1 MQAINLRPRTPFDF
15 AATAR
20 FLRFTEAEAVDT
32 FAFDKYRRLFHIG
45 GRLQLVSVVSNG
57 TPARPSLLV
66 TLDQQTNT
74 PAANAATPQDL
85 QTAAN
90 FIERIFSADHDLKK
104 FQAAMIDDPLMRG
117 IEAAHRGLHL
127 ARWPTLFESLMIS
140 ILSQQISIVVA
151 MVLKRRVVEEY
162 GERLMIGDE
171 TFFAFPRP
179 EILAVASIE
188 ELRALGISNAKAAC
202 MIGVAQEVASGA
214 LDEAMLAKADNETV
228 IARLIQLRG
237 IGRWTAE
244 WALMLYFGRT
254 NVFPAGDLAL
264 RNFVN
269 KYYSKGAPMIE
280 KELRRFADERWS
292 GWSSYVTIYVL
303 AALRT
308 GLINLRP
315 DDVLLSKKPGARLDT
330 LKRPRQKKASD

>member
-32 FAFDKYRRLFHIG
+32 FTDDKYQRLFHIG
-45 GRLQLVSVVSNG
+45 KRLQLVKVEAQG
-57 TPARPSLLV
+57 THARPSLAV
-66 TLDQQTNT
+66 TLEHQSRTH
-74 PAANAATPQDL
+74 AASQDL
-85 QTAAN
+85 QTAAK
-90 FIERIFSADHDLKK
+90 FVERIFSTDHDLKK
-104 FQAAMIDDPLMRG
+104 FRAALADDPLMCE

-127 ARWPTLFESLMIS
+127 ARWPTLFESLTIS
-140 ILSQQISIVVA
+140 ILSQQISTTVA
-151 MVLKRRVVEEY
+151 MVLKRRVVEKY
-162 GERLMIGDE
+162 GAQLSLGDK

-179 EILAVASIE
+179 EILAAASIE

-202 MIGVAQEVASGA
+202 MIGVAQEIASGA
-214 LDEAMLAKADNETV
+214 LDEMELAKADNETIV
-228 IARLIQLRG
+228 ARLIQLRG

-264 RNFVN
+264 RNFVH
-269 KYYSKGAPMIE
+269 KYYNNGAPMSE
-280 KELRRFADERWS
+280 KELRHFANERWNE
-292 GWSSYVTIYVL
+292 WSSYVTIYVL

-315 DDVLLSKKPGARLDT
+315 GDVLLSTKSGAR
-330 LKRPRQKKASD
+330 